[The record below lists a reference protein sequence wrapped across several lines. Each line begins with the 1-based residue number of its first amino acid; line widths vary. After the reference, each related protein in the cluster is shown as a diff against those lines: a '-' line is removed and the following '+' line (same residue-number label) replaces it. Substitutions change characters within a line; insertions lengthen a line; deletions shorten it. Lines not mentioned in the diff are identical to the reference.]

1 MKKAA
6 HADGFNPK
14 EARCGNTLPLF
25 YHKERIELAALD
37 REHVFEI
44 VGDFLAD
51 QWENFNQ
58 FAEEVLGD
66 RPSEEELKAA
76 CPEIFGEE

>member
-25 YHKERIELAALD
+25 YHGRTE
-37 REHVFEI
+37 
-44 VGDFLAD
+44 
-51 QWENFNQ
+51 
-58 FAEEVLGD
+58 
-66 RPSEEELKAA
+66 
-76 CPEIFGEE
+76 